1 MRALLLAVTIALCA
15 QDAFAGSAA
24 LARGEDGHWHAES
37 RINGRAVT
45 LLVDTGATF
54 VTLTQADAKAAGLDV
69 RRLDYDQ
76 RMRTASGTTRA
87 AKVKLERLQ
96 IGGVRLRDVEAMVI
110 ERGLD
115 TSLLGQSFLNRLE
128 QFQVRGQLLRLQD

>member
-1 MRALLLAVTIALCA
+1 MLLLIKLAIALSSGFVILALLTSITAPFGARLAHRLDRVRLK
-15 QDAFAGSAA
+15 QAFAVF
-24 LARGEDGHWHAES
+24 LA
-37 RINGRAVT
+37 I
-45 LLVDTGATF
+45 
-54 VTLTQADAKAAGLDV
+54 
-69 RRLDYDQ
+69 
-76 RMRTASGTTRA
+76 TASNLLYEA
-87 AKVKLERLQ
+87 LVLQ